1 FCHRCEYCMPCEQG
15 VQIPSVL
22 IYLAVAKRISRD
34 GAALWLDKAM
44 QTVDDCIECGECE
57 EKCPY
62 DLPIADLLKENL
74 ALYNQ

>member
-1 FCHRCEYCMPCEQG
+1 VVIATKTTERGKEEATAHIDLSLRQ
-15 VQIPSVL
+15 
-22 IYLAVAKRISRD
+22 
-34 GAALWLDKAM
+34 LD
-44 QTVDDCIECGECE
+44 TDCIECGECE